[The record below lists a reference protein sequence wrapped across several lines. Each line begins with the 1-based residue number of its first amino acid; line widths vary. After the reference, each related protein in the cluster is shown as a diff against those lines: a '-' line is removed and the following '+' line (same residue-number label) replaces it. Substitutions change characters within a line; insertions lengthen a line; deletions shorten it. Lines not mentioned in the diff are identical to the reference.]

1 MPFVGI
7 KKEEAKQMILG
18 VNVDHV
24 ATVRQARGG
33 IDPDPLAAALL
44 AIKGGADGITV
55 HLREDRRHIQDGDLE
70 RIRRKISVELNLE
83 MAALNEMIEIAL
95 KVRPDMVTLVPEKRK
110 ELTTEGGLNLRTN
123 KGKIKNAVDIIQGTG
138 IPVSLFINPS
148 ITDVNLSKKTGAQ
161 MVEIHTGRYAD
172 TKGKTQNAEFN
183 RVRQAIKKAIEI
195 GLLVNAG
202 HGLNYS
208 NVKKIASIKGVRGL
222 YIGHSIISRSVFV
235 GIETAVR
242 EMKRLIKNSS

>member
-1 MPFVGI
+1 
-7 KKEEAKQMILG
+7 MILG

-33 IDPDPLAAALL
+33 IEPDPLAAALL
-44 AIKGGADGITV
+44 AVKGGADGITV
-55 HLREDRRHIQDGDLE
+55 HLREDRRHIQDNDL
-70 RIRRKISVELNLE
+70 RLTRRKITVELNLE
-83 MAALNEMIEIAL
+83 MAAINEMIDIAL

-110 ELTTEGGLNLRTN
+110 ELTTEGGLNLRAN
-123 KGKIKNAVDIIQGTG
+123 KGKIEKAVTIIQGAG

-148 ITDVNLSKKTGAQ
+148 VTDVALSKKTGAR

-172 TKGKTQNAEFN
+172 TKGRKQDAEFK
-183 RVRQAIKKAIEI
+183 RVLQAAKKGLEL

-208 NVKKIASIKGVRGL
+208 NVKKIAALKGVRGL

-235 GIETAVR
+235 GIENAVR
-242 EMKRLIKNSS
+242 DMKRLIKESNG

>member
-1 MPFVGI
+1 
-7 KKEEAKQMILG
+7 MILG

-24 ATVRQARGG
+24 ATVRQSRGG
-33 IDPDPLAAALL
+33 IEPDPMAAAFL

-55 HLREDRRHIQDGDLE
+55 HLREDRRHIQDSDLKL
-70 RIRRKISVELNLE
+70 IRRKISVELNLE
-83 MAALNEMIEIAL
+83 MAAINELIEIAL

-123 KGKIKNAVDIIQGTG
+123 KTKIDRAVDIIQGAG

-148 ITDVNLSKKTGAQ
+148 ITDTALSKKTGAQ

-172 TKGKTQNAEFN
+172 TKGKTQIAEFN
-183 RVRQAIKKAIEI
+183 RVRQAIKKALDI

-222 YIGHSIISRSVFV
+222 YIGHSIIAKSIFV
-235 GIETAVR
+235 GIEDAVR
-242 EMKRLIKNSS
+242 EMKRLIKESNG